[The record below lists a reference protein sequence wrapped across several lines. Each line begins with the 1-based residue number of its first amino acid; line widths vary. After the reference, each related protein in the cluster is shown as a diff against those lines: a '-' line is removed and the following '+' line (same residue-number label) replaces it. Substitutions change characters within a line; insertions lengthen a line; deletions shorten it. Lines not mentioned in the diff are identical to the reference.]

1 MPTFLTHITSFASEI
16 YLRICQTE
24 FITCLILNTFLSEC
38 ASEVRLISFRLKMK
52 LLPLFAFA
60 ALSEA
65 KTCFEKEINDQINL
79 EQGMVYLII
88 VNIKLQER

>member
-1 MPTFLTHITSFASEI
+1 
-16 YLRICQTE
+16 
-24 FITCLILNTFLSEC
+24 
-38 ASEVRLISFRLKMK
+38 MK

-79 EQGMVYLII
+79 EQGMVLYVLD
-88 VNIKLQER
+88 NS